1 MNALGVNVRA
11 RSTVWHGEQSSQR
24 GQATVLTLVFLVV
37 LLGMAALVLDFG
49 SWYRADRDTQS
60 TADAAALA
68 GAQALPDDTGEAQNL
83 AANYATKNGGGL
95 DATTI
100 SSSINTDDTIQV
112 AIKRQAPGI
121 FTKIFGF
128 NSATVGS
135 KATARVGPLAQALY
149 VAPIVVNLQHPAL
162 HCGGTQQRPTPC
174 FGQPTELDL
183 LDLHSPGGGNAA
195 GSFGLID
202 LTGELGGNVGATDLA
217 SWMEHGYDKMMP
229 LGKYSSAPSAN
240 FNNGQFQNALQDRIG
255 DDVLFPIYDTLT
267 GPGTGAQYN
276 VIGWIGFHVTSF
288 NANGSNGWV
297 RGWFTKVI
305 WSGIQSTTSSGSNW
319 GAKTI
324 QLVN

>member
-1 MNALGVNVRA
+1 MNARA
-11 RSTVWHGEQSSQR
+11 KTER

-60 TADAAALA
+60 TADSAALA
-68 GAQALPDDTGEAQNL
+68 AAQALPDDTAQAQSL
-83 AANYATKNGGGL
+83 AASYAGKNGGGL
-95 DATTI
+95 DGTTI
-100 SSSINTDDTIQV
+100 SSAIAPDDTVQV
-112 AIKRQAPGI
+112 TVKRQSPGI
-121 FTKIFGF
+121 FTKLFGVDG
-128 NSATVGS
+128 ATVGS
-135 KATARVGPLAQALY
+135 KATARVGALNQALY
-149 VAPIVVNLQHPAL
+149 VAPIVVNIQHPAL
-162 HCGGTQQRPTPC
+162 HCGGTQQRPVPC

-183 LDLHSPGGGNAA
+183 LDLHKPGNGNAA

-202 LTGELGGNVGATDLA
+202 LTGDLSGNVGAGDLA

-240 FNNGQFQNALQDRIG
+240 FNESKFQNALGDRIG

-267 GPGTGAQYN
+267 GPGTNAQYN
-276 VIGWIGFHVTSF
+276 VIGWIGFHVTSYQ
-288 NANGSNGWV
+288 ANGSKGWV
-297 RGWFTKVI
+297 KGWFTKVI
-305 WSGIQSTTSSGSNW
+305 WAGIQSTSSSGSNW